1 MLLSIDYLGL
11 HLVVN
16 DDISPRGLLV
26 ILQLALH
33 LVHRSLGSFLAQ
45 GFLIHHVIV
54 LAYAHLLLRVHCL
67 LFLQVVVLD
76 SLVVLAHCVFL
87 SLVGHL
93 LLVLLLLQSCSVR
106 SLLNVW

>member
-1 MLLSIDYLGL
+1 MLLSIDDFGL

-16 DDISPRGLLV
+16 DHISPCSLLV

-54 LAYAHLLLRVHCL
+54 LAYPHLLLGVHSL

-76 SLVVLAHCVFL
+76 SLVVLPHGVFL
-87 SLVGHL
+87 PLVRHL
-93 LLVLLLLQSCSVR
+93 LLVLLLL
-106 SLLNVW
+106 